1 MKIKS
6 DEHSIMGGRR
16 GNEEKIKLDEYSIGS
31 TSLNV
36 EHSTASGVLFKFVA
50 LGVLLTTPS
59 VFDLT

>member
-16 GNEEKIKLDEYSIGS
+16 GNGGKIKLDEYSIGS
-31 TSLNV
+31 TSLDV
-36 EHSTASGVLFKFVA
+36 ERSMASGVLFKFVA